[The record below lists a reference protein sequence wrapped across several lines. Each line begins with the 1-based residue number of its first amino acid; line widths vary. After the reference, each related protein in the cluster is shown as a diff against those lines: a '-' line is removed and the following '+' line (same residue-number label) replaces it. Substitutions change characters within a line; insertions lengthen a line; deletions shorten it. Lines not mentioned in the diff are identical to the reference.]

1 MDSSKKF
8 KKDAKILGVNI
19 QELVT
24 NGKEMIIGMKRDP
37 QFGAL
42 LMFGFGGI
50 YVEII
55 KDVSFRL
62 APLKELGA
70 LHMIESTKA
79 GKLLLGVRGEKP
91 SDIRSIVECLE
102 RMSQLIIDSPEIQEI
117 DINPLLVFEQ
127 GISKIIYLRNLFSIE
142 FSHKGTSLSS

>member
-1 MDSSKKF
+1 MNFSYLTILCF
-8 KKDAKILGVNI
+8 APLPAKILGVNI
-19 QELVT
+19 QEFVT

-37 QFGAL
+37 QFGPL
-42 LMFGFGGI
+42 LMFGLGVI

-79 GKLLLGVRGEKP
+79 DKNEHT
-91 SDIRSIVECLE
+91 
-102 RMSQLIIDSPEIQEI
+102 
-117 DINPLLVFEQ
+117 
-127 GISKIIYLRNLFSIE
+127 LFN
-142 FSHKGTSLSS
+142 